1 MAAGAWSLR
10 IRCAPLSIVRS
21 APSAAATAHALG
33 FPVAVKLAS
42 RTITHKSDIGGV
54 VLGASSARAVQRA
67 YPQIRERVRTLG
79 REGEMEGVLV
89 QKMIASGV
97 EVLVGVTQDPSFGP
111 LIMFGLGGIMVEL
124 MKDVQVRIQPLTDV
138 DARDM
143 VRSIKGYPSLEGW
156 RGAPRADVAS
166 AEELLLRVAEMAEEL
181 LEVREMDLNPV
192 KLPSPG
198 GRAVAVDCRM
208 LVRAVHAG

>member
-1 MAAGAWSLR
+1 
-10 IRCAPLSIVRS
+10 VRS